1 MENRVTA
8 RLLRRH
14 SPASHAEPSER
25 GRVRTDLR
33 MSDFFV
39 ALGLVFVLEGLLFAA
54 FPEWTKR
61 AMTSVLEAPD
71 GALRIVGIGSAVIG
85 MLLIWAIR
93 G

>member
-1 MENRVTA
+1 MKTLRARRRSRV
-8 RLLRRH
+8 RR
-14 SPASHAEPSER
+14 AELITQGP
-25 GRVRTDLR
+25 VRTDLR

-54 FPEWTKR
+54 FPDWTKR

-71 GALRIVGIGSAVIG
+71 AALRIVGIASALIG
-85 MLLIWAIR
+85 VLLIWAIR

>member
-1 MENRVTA
+1 
-8 RLLRRH
+8 
-14 SPASHAEPSER
+14 
-25 GRVRTDLR
+25 

-54 FPEWTKR
+54 FPDWTKR

-71 GALRIVGIGSAVIG
+71 AAVRIVGIASALIG
-85 MLLIWAIR
+85 VVLIWAIR

>member
-1 MENRVTA
+1 
-8 RLLRRH
+8 
-14 SPASHAEPSER
+14 
-25 GRVRTDLR
+25 

-61 AMTSVLEAPD
+61 AMMSVMEAPD
-71 GALRIVGIGSAVIG
+71 ASLRIVGIASALIG
-85 MLLIWAIR
+85 VVLIWVIR